1 MFGLYDLFDDN
12 EINIILLIILV
23 IILIIII
30 VFLGFRDISLK
41 SKLRKIEKE
50 IDDVTKKL
58 HLKNKD
64 IEAIDDK
71 ELKAKMELKAL
82 KENYKDIV
90 EDKKVNSRDVRYTP
104 SEYATLLKYNPIL
117 PYSAFTMDIINN
129 SYLDYNDRNMYDDRY
144 FALSNYDNIYDPD
157 SKIKKD
163 QKTTSK
169 AGSEPSTQL
178 LSNNE
183 EMLPKKDDPKDDF

>member
-12 EINIILLIILV
+12 EINIILLIILI

-30 VFLGFRDISLK
+30 IFLGFQDISLK

-50 IDDVTKKL
+50 IDNVTKKL

-71 ELKAKMELKAL
+71 EEKAKMELKAI
-82 KENYKDIV
+82 KENYNDVV
-90 EDKKVNSRDVRYTP
+90 EDKNVNSRDVRYAP

-129 SYLDYNDRNMYDDRY
+129 SYLDYNERNMIDDRY

-157 SKIKKD
+157 SKGKMT
-163 QKTTSK
+163 QKTISK
-169 AGSEPSTQL
+169 AGSKPSTQL

-183 EMLPKKDDPKDDF
+183 EMLPKQDDSSSDF

>member
-30 VFLGFRDISLK
+30 IFLGFQDISLK
-41 SKLRKIEKE
+41 SKLRKIEKD
-50 IDDVTKKL
+50 IDHVTKEL

-71 ELKAKMELKAL
+71 EEKAKMELKVL
-82 KENYKDIV
+82 KENYNNVV
-90 EDKKVNSRDVRYTP
+90 EDKNVNSRDVRYTP

-129 SYLDYNDRNMYDDRY
+129 SYLDYNDRNMFDDRY

-169 AGSEPSTQL
+169 AGSKPSTQL
-178 LSNNE
+178 SSNNE
-183 EMLPKKDDPKDDF
+183 EMLPKQDDSSSDF